1 MINYPFLIT
10 TDSGC
15 DLQIDYCNS
24 RQIIPYYMH
33 YTMDGAEQIDVMTEQ
48 SIKEFYGKMR
58 EGFAPT
64 TTQVNPSEFV
74 DFWSPLLA
82 QGKPILHISLAA
94 AISGTYSNAL
104 TAVDLLKSEYPD
116 ARIVVVNSTTA
127 SAGYGSMCS
136 YAADMRDAGKSIDEI
151 AAWLEKT
158 KTTFNAYYTTPDLTY
173 LQRGGR
179 VSKTSA
185 FFGGLLGINPI
196 LDLDAEGHL
205 KVCGKVRGTQATYD
219 RLVETVKERTI
230 DPKNQTLFI
239 SHADCPDR
247 AQLLSSRLM
256 KEVGFRDVFIS
267 NIGVIIGSHT
277 GPGLVAVFFMGKSR
291 E

>member
-1 MINYPFLIT
+1 MNNYPFLIT

-24 RQIIPYYMH
+24 RGIIPYYMH
-33 YTMDGAEQIDVMTEQ
+33 YTMDGQECIDTMTES
-48 SIKEFYGKMR
+48 SIKEFYDKMR
-58 EGFAPT
+58 DGNVAT

-74 DFWSPLLA
+74 NFWRPLLA

-104 TAVDLLKSEYPD
+104 TAVDLLREDYPD
-116 ARIVVVNSTTA
+116 ANIVVVNSTIA
-127 SAGYGSMCS
+127 SAGYGAMCS
-136 YAADMRDAGKSIDEI
+136 YAADMRDAGRSIEEI
-151 AAWLEKT
+151 TDWLEKS
-158 KTTFNAYYTTPDLTY
+158 KTSFNAYYTTPDLTY

-205 KVCGKVRGTQATYD
+205 KVCDKVRGIQATYD
-219 RLVETVKERTI
+219 HGQDDQRACHQSQR
-230 DPKNQTLFI
+230 
-239 SHADCPDR
+239 ADSFHQPR
-247 AQLLSSRLM
+247 
-256 KEVGFRDVFIS
+256 
-267 NIGVIIGSHT
+267 
-277 GPGLVAVFFMGKSR
+277 
-291 E
+291 